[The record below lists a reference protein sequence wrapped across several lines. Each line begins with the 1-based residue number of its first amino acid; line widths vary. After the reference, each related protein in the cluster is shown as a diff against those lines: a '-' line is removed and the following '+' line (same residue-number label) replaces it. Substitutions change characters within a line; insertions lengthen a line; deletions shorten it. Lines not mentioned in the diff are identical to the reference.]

1 MKKLITTI
9 LTMGLVG
16 ATIIG
21 SNAMT
26 IEEWSD
32 AINKTHESYKRG
44 EITYEESKRIYDQLE
59 KEYEESKKQQSVTPA
74 KVNIQTKT
82 KVVDSS
88 KNKTVKEKYTVKKST
103 PVAKPIAKPT
113 VINSNNSNVT
123 NTQADDMFKGA
134 TKEEKAYN
142 LELIKLINE
151 YRVQN
156 GLNELTFDQDMQEF
170 STWKINAL
178 SDELLYSEE
187 LISHDLKNATY
198 KEQIRNANPVNR
210 PRTEIITGGYKT
222 REMVNVEKILQN
234 YKKSSSHNKIML
246 SNSITKISLGTKLAK
261 ITVNGEERYR
271 YMSVVNFR

>member
-1 MKKLITTI
+1 MKKLITTV
-9 LTMGLVG
+9 LTIGLVG

-26 IEEWSD
+26 MGEWVD
-32 AINKTHESYKRG
+32 AINETSDACKRG
-44 EITYEESKRIYDQLE
+44 EITVEESMRIYDELK
-59 KEYEESKKQQSVTPA
+59 KEYEESERQKSVTPA

-103 PVAKPIAKPT
+103 PTTVAVKPNIT
-113 VINSNNSNVT
+113 ESNNSNVT
-123 NTQADDMFKGA
+123 NTQADDMFQGA
-134 TKEEKAYN
+134 TKDEKTYN

-156 GLNELTFDQDMQEF
+156 GLNELSFDKDMQEF

-178 SDELLYSEE
+178 SDELLYSDE

-198 KEQIRNANPVNR
+198 QEQIRNANPVNR
-210 PRTEIITGGYKT
+210 PRTEIVTGGYKT
-222 REMVNVEKILQN
+222 REKVNVEKILQN

-271 YMSVVNFR
+271 YMNIVNFR